1 MSSVSVEFVSHLP
14 YGVWNFE
21 MTRIFVE
28 NWGTSNPAFTLSGY
42 LYHQG
47 RSDPVY
53 TTISYRFL
61 FFQEF
66 NNIPSKSFTLFCIP
80 RLTMEGGTPPLQH
93 VFTGQCLDTH
103 TKYLF
108 YLALLY
114 KRYSAIGTVTTL

>member
-1 MSSVSVEFVSHLP
+1 MAR
-14 YGVWNFE
+14 
-21 MTRIFVE
+21 TFVE
-28 NWGTSNPAFTLSGY
+28 NRGTSDPAFTLSWY
-42 LYHQG
+42 LFHQG

-53 TTISYRFL
+53 TPISYRL
-61 FFQEF
+61 FYQEF
-66 NNIPSKSFTLFCIP
+66 NNIPSKSFTLFCNP

-93 VFTGQCLDTH
+93 VFTGQCFNTH